1 MLCVLLHLG
10 LDTVCSVVVVML
22 CCGVCCKVDSRV
34 VQFSGGSWN
43 FVCVD
48 VKEQLLV
55 VVFVVGIV
63 MLEAG
68 IFFDICV
75 CSVGRRD

>member
-1 MLCVLLHLG
+1 MLCVLFHLG

-22 CCGVCCKVDSRV
+22 CCGVCCEVYSRV
-34 VQFSGGSWN
+34 VRFSGGSWN
-43 FVCVD
+43 FACVD
-48 VKEQLLV
+48 GKEQLLV

-68 IFFDICV
+68 ICFDICV